1 MFFYKS
7 LIITFITL
15 LFSYDALAFTNT
27 INLMKPT
34 NILIPNCNRNSNLHR
49 RDIYGILSIIPSQF
63 FLSKRANAISPKK
76 EKTIDELRAEALNII
91 DIIEVQ
97 KKTITLPSLNTD
109 NDKDTDKDNGK
120 DNNNGDAEDNEEA
133 TFNVK
138 VKTKMKIDRVL
149 GNIMNGF
156 TADGKDNPE
165 KSVSNLQRYCSDTNI
180 IKHKDTKGL
189 TASFQ
194 DGKYALLL
202 GKFISYEITDYQKNI
217 DSNNSDDKN
226 NVYYDVDMK
235 VSAEYKTM
243 LQNSIQFNDMYYPKN
258 RDYNNICYVIYRWSL
273 RKYED
278 GNLYLE
284 GCYLV
289 PPQLP
294 N

>member
-1 MFFYKS
+1 MTFYKTI
-7 LIITFITL
+7 IITFITL

-34 NILIPNCNRNSNLHR
+34 NILIPNCNRNLNLHR

-109 NDKDTDKDNGK
+109 TDKDNGK
-120 DNNNGDAEDNEEA
+120 DNNNRYADDNDDA
-133 TFNVK
+133 TFNVNA
-138 VKTKMKIDRVL
+138 KTKMKIDRVL

-156 TADGKDNPE
+156 TADGKGNPE

-180 IKHKDTKGL
+180 IKHKDTKRL

-217 DSNNSDDKN
+217 DNNSDDKN

-289 PPQLP
+289 PPQP
-294 N
+294 PI

>member
-1 MFFYKS
+1 MTFYKT
-7 LIITFITL
+7 IIITL

-27 INLMKPT
+27 FNLMKPT
-34 NILIPNCNRNSNLHR
+34 NILIPNCNRNLNLHR

-109 NDKDTDKDNGK
+109 KDKDRDN
-120 DNNNGDAEDNEEA
+120 DNNNGDAEDNDEA
-133 TFNVK
+133 TFNVNA
-138 VKTKMKIDRVL
+138 KTKMKIDRVL

-156 TADGKDNPE
+156 TSDGKDNPE

>member
-1 MFFYKS
+1 MFFYKT
-7 LIITFITL
+7 IIITL

-27 INLMKPT
+27 FNLMKPT
-34 NILIPNCNRNSNLHR
+34 NILIPNCNRNLNLHR

-109 NDKDTDKDNGK
+109 KDKDRDN
-120 DNNNGDAEDNEEA
+120 DNNNNNNNGDAEDNDDA
-133 TFNVK
+133 TFNVN
-138 VKTKMKIDRVL
+138 VKTKMKIDGVL
-149 GNIMNGF
+149 NNIMNGF
-156 TADGKDNPE
+156 TADGKGNPE

-217 DSNNSDDKN
+217 DNNNSDDKN

>member
-1 MFFYKS
+1 MFFYKT
-7 LIITFITL
+7 IIITL

-27 INLMKPT
+27 FNLMKPT
-34 NILIPNCNRNSNLHR
+34 NILIPNCNRNLNLHR

-76 EKTIDELRAEALNII
+76 EKTIDELRTEALNII

-109 NDKDTDKDNGK
+109 KDKDRDNG
-120 DNNNGDAEDNEEA
+120 NNNGDAEDNDEA
-133 TFNVK
+133 TFNVNA
-138 VKTKMKIDRVL
+138 KTKMKIDRVL

-156 TADGKDNPE
+156 TSDGKDNPE

-217 DSNNSDDKN
+217 DNNNSDDKN

>member
-1 MFFYKS
+1 MTFYKI

-15 LFSYDALAFTNT
+15 SVSYDVLAFTNT
-27 INLMKPT
+27 IKAIKPLH
-34 NILIPNCNRNSNLHR
+34 ISNSNKDAELVKINR

-76 EKTIDELRAEALNII
+76 EKTIDELRADAMNII

-109 NDKDTDKDNGK
+109 KGDSVEADIKTSDT
-120 DNNNGDAEDNEEA
+120 
-133 TFNVK
+133 TFNVNME
-138 VKTKMKIDRVL
+138 TKIKIDGVL
-149 GNIMNGF
+149 GNIMSNFKENGNN
-156 TADGKDNPE
+156 DPV
-165 KSVSNLQRYCSDTNI
+165 KSVSNLQRYCSATNI
-180 IKHKDTKGL
+180 IKNKNTRGL

-202 GKFISYEITDYQKNI
+202 GKFTSYEITEYQKNI
-217 DSNNSDDKN
+217 DNDSDDKN

-235 VSAEYKTM
+235 VSAPYKTM
-243 LQNSIQFNDMYYPKN
+243 LQNSIQFTDMYYPKN

-273 RKYED
+273 KKYED
-278 GNLYLE
+278 SNLYLE

-289 PPQLP
+289 PPP
-294 N
+294 PKV

>member
-1 MFFYKS
+1 MTFYKTI
-7 LIITFITL
+7 IITFITL

-34 NILIPNCNRNSNLHR
+34 NILIPNCNRNLNLHR

-109 NDKDTDKDNGK
+109 TDKDK
-120 DNNNGDAEDNEEA
+120 DNDNRYADDNDDA
-133 TFNVK
+133 TFNVNAK
-138 VKTKMKIDRVL
+138 IKMKIDRVL

-156 TADGKDNPE
+156 TADGKGNPE

-217 DSNNSDDKN
+217 DNNSDDKN

-289 PPQLP
+289 PPHLP

>member
-1 MFFYKS
+1 MTFYKTI
-7 LIITFITL
+7 IITFITL

-27 INLMKPT
+27 INLMKPA
-34 NILIPNCNRNSNLHR
+34 NILIPNCNRNLNLHR

-109 NDKDTDKDNGK
+109 KDKDRDNG
-120 DNNNGDAEDNEEA
+120 NNNGDADDNDDA
-133 TFNVK
+133 TFNVN
-138 VKTKMKIDRVL
+138 VKTKMKIDDVL
-149 GNIMNGF
+149 NNIMNGF
-156 TADGKDNPE
+156 TADGKGNPE
-165 KSVSNLQRYCSDTNI
+165 KSVSNLQIYCSDTNI

-217 DSNNSDDKN
+217 DNNNSDDKN

-289 PPQLP
+289 PPHLP

>member
-1 MFFYKS
+1 MFFYKT
-7 LIITFITL
+7 IIITL

-27 INLMKPT
+27 FNLMKPT
-34 NILIPNCNRNSNLHR
+34 SILIPNCNRNLNLHR

-109 NDKDTDKDNGK
+109 KDKDRDN
-120 DNNNGDAEDNEEA
+120 DNNNGDAEDNDEA
-133 TFNVK
+133 TFNVNA
-138 VKTKMKIDRVL
+138 KTKMKIDRVL

-156 TADGKDNPE
+156 TSDGKDNPE

-217 DSNNSDDKN
+217 DNNNSDDKN

>member
-1 MFFYKS
+1 MFFYKT
-7 LIITFITL
+7 IIITL

-27 INLMKPT
+27 FNLMKPT
-34 NILIPNCNRNSNLHR
+34 NILIPNCNRNLNLHR

-109 NDKDTDKDNGK
+109 TDKDKDKDNG
-120 DNNNGDAEDNEEA
+120 NNNGDAEDNDEA
-133 TFNVK
+133 TFNVNA
-138 VKTKMKIDRVL
+138 KTKMKIDRVL

-156 TADGKDNPE
+156 TSDGKDNPE

-217 DSNNSDDKN
+217 DNNNSDDKN

>member
-1 MFFYKS
+1 MTFYKS
-7 LIITFITL
+7 LVTTFITL

-34 NILIPNCNRNSNLHR
+34 NILIPNCNRNLNLHR

-109 NDKDTDKDNGK
+109 TDKDN
-120 DNNNGDAEDNEEA
+120 DNNNGDAEDNDDA
-133 TFNVK
+133 TFNVNA
-138 VKTKMKIDRVL
+138 KTKMKIDMVL

-156 TADGKDNPE
+156 TADGKGNPE

-217 DSNNSDDKN
+217 DNNSDDKN

>member
-1 MFFYKS
+1 MFFYKT
-7 LIITFITL
+7 IIITL

-27 INLMKPT
+27 FNLMKPT
-34 NILIPNCNRNSNLHR
+34 NILIPNCNRNLNLHR

-109 NDKDTDKDNGK
+109 KDKDRDN
-120 DNNNGDAEDNEEA
+120 DNNNNNNNGDAEDNDDA
-133 TFNVK
+133 TFNVN
-138 VKTKMKIDRVL
+138 VKTKMKIDGVL
-149 GNIMNGF
+149 NNIMNGF
-156 TADGKDNPE
+156 TADGKGNPE

-217 DSNNSDDKN
+217 DNNNSDDKN

-258 RDYNNICYVIYRWSL
+258 RDYNNICSVIYRWSL

-278 GNLYLE
+278 GNVYLE